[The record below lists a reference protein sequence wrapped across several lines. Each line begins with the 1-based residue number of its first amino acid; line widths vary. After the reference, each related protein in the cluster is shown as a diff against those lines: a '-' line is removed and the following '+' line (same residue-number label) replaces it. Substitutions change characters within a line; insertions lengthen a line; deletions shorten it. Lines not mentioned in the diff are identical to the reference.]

1 MKIDVKCKVGMRA
14 YYLSETDNTLIP
26 CICTAIHIDE
36 DGIEYY
42 FDVFTYS
49 FYDYEFGESIFT
61 DYNLACDALEDYR
74 ATLGDIN
81 E

>member
-1 MKIDVKCKVGMRA
+1 MEISVKAKVGTKA
-14 YYLSETDNTLIP
+14 YYLSESDNTLIP
-26 CICTAIHIDE
+26 CTCTAIHIDK

-42 FDVFTYS
+42 FDIFTYS

-74 ATLGDIN
+74 KEMSN